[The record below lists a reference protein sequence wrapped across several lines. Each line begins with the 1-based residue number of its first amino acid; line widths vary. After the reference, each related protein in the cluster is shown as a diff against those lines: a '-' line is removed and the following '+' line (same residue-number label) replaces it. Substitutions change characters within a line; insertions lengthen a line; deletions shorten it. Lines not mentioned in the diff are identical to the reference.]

1 MPLYNRIAAAN
12 YDTTWALHRNPMWAN
27 DSVPGH
33 GGDCTNFVSQ
43 ALHAGGWIMIP
54 PSYLS
59 LCPWYAEPFDYSRR
73 SRTPSW
79 ASANHFG
86 KLLRIC
92 GRARPCLFSELMIGD
107 VIQQGLPGYDYPSHT
122 MIVTKI
128 AQGNIYLSYHS
139 TDFLNTS
146 IQDVLNRVS
155 KGAWFNNWR
164 ILDIYPS

>member
-86 KLLRIC
+86 KLLRDLRS
-92 GRARPCLFSELMIGD
+92 GSALLVQRAHDRRRDTARAAGVRLPISHDDCHKDSAGQYIFELSFD
-107 VIQQGLPGYDYPSHT
+107 RFLEH
-122 MIVTKI
+122 
-128 AQGNIYLSYHS
+128 IYS
-139 TDFLNTS
+139 
-146 IQDVLNRVS
+146 
-155 KGAWFNNWR
+155 GCAE
-164 ILDIYPS
+164 